1 MNTRGVGRIR
11 DSMQTRDEVEGFHNC
26 PEFPQ
31 PLACLYQA
39 MQTQEKS
46 FLLLFTGKKK
56 QNSNLENYWNIA
68 GLIFHVWDING
79 KYG

>member
-31 PLACLYQA
+31 PLACLHQA
-39 MQTQEKS
+39 MQTGEKS
-46 FLLLFTGKKK
+46 FLLLFTGKKIK
-56 QNSNLENYWNIA
+56 FKPGKLLEYSWFNIPCL
-68 GLIFHVWDING
+68 G
-79 KYG
+79 Y